1 MRESP
6 LPKEETD
13 GQTKK
18 VAKADE
24 TIDINSSA
32 VT

>member
-13 GQTKK
+13 GQTK

-24 TIDINSSA
+24 TIDINSSV